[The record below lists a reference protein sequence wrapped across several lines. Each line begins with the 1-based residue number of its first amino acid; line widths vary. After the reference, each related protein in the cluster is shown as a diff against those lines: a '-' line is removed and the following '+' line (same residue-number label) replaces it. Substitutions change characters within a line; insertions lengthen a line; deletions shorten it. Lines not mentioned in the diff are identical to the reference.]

1 MAIDEL
7 TVDNSALDHGRSID
21 AILVEHGLLDP
32 RNVES
37 VQKYALERGIRFGD
51 AAIQLKFIT
60 YDDLEFALARQFKL
74 PQFEPGNNGV
84 AEEVVTAHGPQ
95 SEFVE
100 PIRGLRT
107 QLMVRWLPNARRRI
121 LALTSPSRGEGRSWL
136 AANLAVAFAQ
146 AGMRTLLIDADMRN
160 PQQHRLFNL
169 GNSPGLSALLTEW
182 GRAPRGRA
190 PTGHRIHPQLR
201 LFVLPAGQVPP
212 NPQELLA
219 GSAFSLVLD
228 RFAELYDGGIVL
240 IDTPAAAENSD
251 AQLIVAK
258 AGAAFVL
265 GRRNYTRHGKLSS
278 TMRDLESTGANIV
291 GCVLND
297 Y

>member
-1 MAIDEL
+1 MTSKDIATDEL
-7 TVDNSALDHGRSID
+7 TVDNSATDHCRSIG
-21 AILVEHGLLDP
+21 AILVEHGLLDL
-32 RNVES
+32 RKVEV
-37 VQKYALERGIRFGD
+37 VQKYAIERSIRFGD
-51 AAIQLKFIT
+51 AAIQLNLIT
-60 YDDLEFALARQFKL
+60 HDDVEFALARQFKL
-74 PQFEPGNNGV
+74 PQFQLGNNGV
-84 AEEVVTAHGPQ
+84 AQEVVTAHGPQ

-107 QLMVRWLPNARRRI
+107 QLMVRWLPDAQRRI
-121 LALTSPSRGEGRSWL
+121 LALTSPGRGEGRSWL

-146 AGMRTLLIDADMRN
+146 VGMRTLLIDADMRN

-169 GNSPGLSALLTEW
+169 GNVPGLSALLT
-182 GRAPRGRA
+182 GRGRA
-190 PTGHRIHPQLR
+190 SMAHRIHPQLR

-219 GSAFSLVLD
+219 GSAFSVVLD
-228 RFAELYDGGIVL
+228 RFAEQYDGGIVL
-240 IDTPAAAENSD
+240 IDTPAAAETSD

-265 GRRNYTRHGKLSS
+265 GRRNYTRQGKLSS
-278 TMRDLESTGANIV
+278 TMRDLKSTGANIV
-291 GCVLND
+291 GCVLNN